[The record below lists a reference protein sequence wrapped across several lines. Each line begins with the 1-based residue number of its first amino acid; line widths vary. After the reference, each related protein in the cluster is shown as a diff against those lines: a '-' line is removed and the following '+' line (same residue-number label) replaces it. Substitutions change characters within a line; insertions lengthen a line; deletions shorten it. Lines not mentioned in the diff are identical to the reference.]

1 MSLRHSFV
9 IRYIPVIMQLL
20 LFSCGDAYRDQQLLH
35 EAGMLSDSLPADSLT
50 KLQAVNNSEDFKRP
64 DYAKYGLLL
73 TRTMLMTG
81 NRPPS
86 DSLVSFAIAY
96 YRETNDSTAL
106 FDALYTK
113 AMFFFSTSK
122 YDSAVHYFAAAE
134 NVISP
139 EVSGHHKRIRTQ
151 GMSGYANL
159 YLGRTKAAV
168 KNYRTVLSLLDGETN
183 TEGKVYTLLDLA
195 QAYKYDH
202 AIEDAIDMCRQ
213 ALALAEKNHAPAQQ
227 SVALSRLSDL
237 YADRD
242 DFKEALRYKK
252 QEHALRVNR
261 EDIPT
266 RNLAQAMLFDKQNQP
281 DSARYYFEQAIQGND
296 PIVADIAY
304 GFLSNWYEK
313 QGLHEKAFGTFWKK
327 QETKQ
332 HIESNIRMAAL
343 ERRYESERLKNEN
356 NRLKIEQK
364 EKDILLLAILLVVFA
379 VSVTLFFVFWRQKK
393 NRQALRLQTKARE
406 LAHQNVLL
414 KQQQEISALREK
426 EALLRESLF
435 RRIHFFHRI
444 PSLHI
449 DEENAGELYERLPDT
464 GNKIKMKETDWAEL
478 TRSVNE
484 VYPGFIEQLKT
495 QYPSL
500 TDDDLYFC
508 CFVKMRVNLQDLS
521 DIYCVTKSAI
531 TKRKYRLKT
540 DKFKI
545 TEKHTDLDTFLQDQ

>member
-1 MSLRHSFV
+1 MSLRHPFV
-9 IRYIPVIMQLL
+9 IPYIPVIMQLL
-20 LFSCGDAYRDQQLLH
+20 LFSCGGAYHDQQLLH
-35 EAGMLSDSLPADSLT
+35 EAGMLSDSLPADALR
-50 KLQAVNNSEDFKRP
+50 KLQAVSNSRNFTRSDQ
-64 DYAKYGLLL
+64 AKYGLLL

-86 DSLVSFAIAY
+86 DSLVSLAVAR
-96 YRETNDSTAL
+96 YRETNDSIAL

-113 AMFFFSTSK
+113 AMFFFSTSA
-122 YDSAVHYFAAAE
+122 YDSALHYFAAAE
-134 NVISP
+134 NVIPP
-139 EVSGHHKRIRTQ
+139 EVSHNKRIRVQ
-151 GMSGYANL
+151 RMSGYANL

-168 KNYRTVLSLLDGETN
+168 KNYRTVLGLLDGETN
-183 TEGKVYTLLDLA
+183 AKAKVYVLLDLA

-202 AIEDAIDMCRQ
+202 AIEEALNLCRE
-213 ALALAEKNHAPAQQ
+213 ALALAEKNHAPDQQ

-237 YADRD
+237 YAGRD
-242 DFKEALRYKK
+242 DFKKALRYKK

-261 EDIPT
+261 EEIPT
-266 RNLAQAMLFDKQNQP
+266 RNLSQAMLFDKQNQP
-281 DSARYYFEQAIQGND
+281 DSARYYLEQALQGND
-296 PIVADIAY
+296 HVVADIAY
-304 GFLSNWYEK
+304 GFLCDWYEK
-313 QGLHEKAFGTFWKK
+313 QGLHDKAFGTLRKK
-327 QETKQ
+327 QETTR
-332 HIESNIRMAAL
+332 HLESNIRMTAL

-364 EKDILLLAILLVVFA
+364 EKDILLLVVLLVVFA
-379 VSVTLFFVFWRQKK
+379 VSVSLFFVFWRQKK
-393 NRQALRLQTKARE
+393 NRQALRLQAKTRE
-406 LAHQNVLL
+406 LEHQNVLL

-449 DEENAGELYERLPDT
+449 HEENVGEQHETLPDT
-464 GNKIKMKETDWAEL
+464 GNKIRMKETDWAEL

-521 DIYCVTKSAI
+521 DIYCITKSAV

-545 TEKHTDLDTFLQDQ
+545 TEKHIDLDTFLQDQ

>member
-1 MSLRHSFV
+1 
-9 IRYIPVIMQLL
+9 
-20 LFSCGDAYRDQQLLH
+20 
-35 EAGMLSDSLPADSLT
+35 
-50 KLQAVNNSEDFKRP
+50 
-64 DYAKYGLLL
+64 
-73 TRTMLMTG
+73 MLMTG

-86 DSLVSFAIAY
+86 DSLVSLAVAR
-96 YRETNDSTAL
+96 YRETNDSIAL

-113 AMFFFSTSK
+113 AMFFFSTSA
-122 YDSAVHYFAAAE
+122 YDSALHYFAAAE
-134 NVISP
+134 NVIPP
-139 EVSGHHKRIRTQ
+139 EVSHNKRIRVQ
-151 GMSGYANL
+151 RMSGYANL

-168 KNYRTVLSLLDGETN
+168 KNYRTVLGLLDGETN
-183 TEGKVYTLLDLA
+183 AKAKVYVLLDLA

-202 AIEDAIDMCRQ
+202 AIEEALNLCRE
-213 ALALAEKNHAPAQQ
+213 ALALAEKNHAPDQQ

-237 YADRD
+237 YAGRD
-242 DFKEALRYKK
+242 DFKKALRYKK

-261 EDIPT
+261 EEIPT
-266 RNLAQAMLFDKQNQP
+266 RNLSQAMLFDKQNQP
-281 DSARYYFEQAIQGND
+281 DSARYYLEQALQGND
-296 PIVADIAY
+296 HVVADIAY
-304 GFLSNWYEK
+304 GFLCDWYEK
-313 QGLHEKAFGTFWKK
+313 QGLHDKAFGTLRKK
-327 QETKQ
+327 QETTR
-332 HIESNIRMAAL
+332 HLESNIRMTAL

-364 EKDILLLAILLVVFA
+364 EKDILLLVVLLVVFA
-379 VSVTLFFVFWRQKK
+379 VSVSLFFVFWRQKK
-393 NRQALRLQTKARE
+393 NRQALRLQAKTRE
-406 LAHQNVLL
+406 LEHQNVLL

-449 DEENAGELYERLPDT
+449 DEENAGEQHETLPDT
-464 GNKIKMKETDWAEL
+464 GNKIRMKETDWAEL

-521 DIYCVTKSAI
+521 DIYCITKSAV

-545 TEKHTDLDTFLQDQ
+545 TEKHIDLDTFLQDQ

>member
-1 MSLRHSFV
+1 
-9 IRYIPVIMQLL
+9 
-20 LFSCGDAYRDQQLLH
+20 
-35 EAGMLSDSLPADSLT
+35 MLSDSLPADALT
-50 KLQAVNNSEDFKRP
+50 KLQAVNNSENFKRP

-73 TRTMLMTG
+73 TRTMLMTD

-86 DSLVSFAIAY
+86 DSLVNLAIAY

-139 EVSGHHKRIRTQ
+139 EVSSHHKRIRTQ
-151 GMSGYANL
+151 RMSGYANL

-168 KNYRTVLSLLDGETN
+168 KNYRTVLGLLDGETN
-183 TEGKVYTLLDLA
+183 TEGKVYALLDLA

-202 AIEDAIDMCRQ
+202 AIEEAIDRCRQ
-213 ALALAEKNHAPAQQ
+213 ALVLAEKNHAPAQQ

-242 DFKEALRYKK
+242 DFEEALRYKK

-266 RNLAQAMLFDKQNQP
+266 HNLAQAMLFDKQNRP

-313 QGLHEKAFGTFWKK
+313 QGLHEKAFGAFWKK

-364 EKDILLLAILLVVFA
+364 EKDILLLVILLAVFA

-393 NRQALRLQTKARE
+393 NRQALRLQAKARE
-406 LAHQNVLL
+406 LAHQNMLL

-449 DEENAGELYERLPDT
+449 DDGKTGERHETLLDT
-464 GNKIKMKETDWAEL
+464 GNKIRMKETDWAEL
-478 TRSVNE
+478 TRSVDE